1 MFDFRNIN
9 ATLNVMGSVSGAEK
23 YFQGRKSDAAYARFV
38 VDSTRRISMFD
49 DVIEK
54 LDSERRNQNLTKA
67 ELARRSDLPAEAVRR
82 LFSQQHK
89 NPTLTTLIAIVDA
102 LGVSLSLGPSNR
114 SG

>member
-1 MFDFRNIN
+1 MRP
-9 ATLNVMGSVSGAEK
+9 VSGAEK
-23 YFQGRKSDAAYARFV
+23 YFEGRKSDDTYAQFV

-54 LDSERRNQNLTKA
+54 LDNERQFQNMTKA
-67 ELARRSDLPAEAVRR
+67 ELARRSNLPAEAVRR

-102 LGVSLSLGPSNR
+102 LGGTFTVRTNNR
-114 SG
+114 SEGRSK